1 MKTVLTIA
9 GSDPSG
15 GAGLQAD
22 LKVFR
27 SMGTYGVSLPTA
39 LTAQSTKGVYD
50 IFEVAPRFFSRQLDM
65 LLADITPDAV
75 KVGMLYSAE
84 IAGIVADTIRRASLK
99 NVVVDPVTVSS
110 TLVPL
115 AREGT
120 LERIRSMIFPLSRV
134 ITPNTVEA
142 GVLTGMKVE
151 RRDDMRRAAVVLRS
165 FGPEAVIIN
174 GGHLKDKAVDLLFDG
189 EEFIELESERVAGE
203 FHGTGCAFSSALA
216 AGLALGYDVK
226 ESAVKAK
233 DLVLKAMESAVSLGG
248 GLKLLN
254 L

>member
-27 SMGTYGVSLPTA
+27 SMGTHGFSLPSV
-39 LTAQSTKGVYD
+39 LTAQNSQGVRG
-50 IFEVAPRFFSRQLDM
+50 ILEVSPGFFSKQFDT

-75 KVGMLYSAE
+75 KIGMLYSAE
-84 IAGIVADTIRRASLK
+84 ITGLVADKIREASLK

-110 TLVPL
+110 TLVKL
-115 AREGT
+115 AAKGT
-120 LERIRSMIFPLSRV
+120 TERIVTGLFPVSKV
-134 ITPNTVEA
+134 ITPNIVEA
-142 GVLTGMKVE
+142 SVLSGIAVQK
-151 RRDDMRRAAVVLRS
+151 RDDMKKAAVVLRD
-165 FGPEAVIIN
+165 FGPEVVIIT
-174 GGHLKDKAVDLLFDG
+174 GGHLKDKAVDLIFDG
-189 EEFIELESERVAGE
+189 EEYIELESEKVPGE
-203 FHGTGCAFSSALA
+203 FHGTGCAFSSGLA
-216 AGLALGYDVK
+216 AGLALGFNVK

-233 DLVLKAMESAVSLGG
+233 DLVLKAMESAISFGG
-248 GLKLLN
+248 QIRLLN